1 MLASKGASEQ
11 DDAHSSVVTGLV
23 PGVDWSK
30 ALVNLKGA
38 LGLSWRQL
46 AGRLGVGEDQISRLR
61 RGHRR
66 AGFVLADRILGLA
79 LEEGVLTELASGI
92 AKSGNARPRFQAP
105 LPLNSK
111 SIFFPPDEMGSA
123 DA

>member
-1 MLASKGASEQ
+1 M
-11 DDAHSSVVTGLV
+11 

-30 ALVNLKGA
+30 ALLNLKST

-46 AGRLGVGEDQISRLR
+46 ASRLGVGEDQISRLR

-79 LEEGVLTELASGI
+79 LEESVVVAMAEGI
-92 AKSGNARPRFQAP
+92 CKPGTPRPRFRAA
-105 LPLNSK
+105 LPHHSNSTLTL
-111 SIFFPPDEMGSA
+111 PYENEPTEA
-123 DA
+123 